1 MSLLLKNVSVE
12 NKITDILIEDD
23 RISRIAPGIQAP
35 HARLI
40 DGGGHLAAVVP
51 FYNTHTHTAMTL
63 LRGYADDLALFT
75 WLNEHI
81 WPAEAKM
88 DARDI
93 YAGTRLGILEMIKS
107 GCCYFNEMYWFPE
120 ECIRAAGEMG
130 VRAHVGLVHLALPG
144 STTSR
149 NAAQIREDA
158 LKLREN
164 LPAGV
169 RVALAPHAIYTVC
182 ESALKDVVQVAE
194 ELKMPLH
201 IHCSET
207 LREVEDCRREHNNLT
222 PVEYLDSMG
231 VISEGTFLAH
241 CVHLTGHDREII
253 AARKAVISHCPV
265 SNMKLCSGTFA
276 LQAALDAGCRV
287 TLGTDGASSN
297 NNLSMVEEMKF
308 AALAA
313 KLQSSDP
320 TAGKDEDVFRCATTD
335 AAAAAGVNAGI
346 AEGCAADVL
355 LVELNH
361 CRMVGDYNLTANLV
375 YSADSSVMH
384 SLICNGRVIMENRH
398 VPGEEEIIAE
408 ARRCCDKFRRCCMP

>member
-1 MSLLLKNVSVE
+1 MNILIKNAVLD
-12 NKITDILIEDD
+12 NNITDILVENKV
-23 RISRIAPGIQAP
+23 ISRIAPHIEAP
-35 HARLI
+35 GAKVIECDR
-40 DGGGHLAAVVP
+40 HLAAVLP
-51 FYNTHTHTAMTL
+51 FYNTHTHTAMSL

-88 DARDI
+88 DAHDI

-120 ECIRAAGEMG
+120 EGIRAAGEMG
-130 VRAHVGLVHLALPG
+130 VRADIGLVHLALPG
-144 STTSR
+144 SSTARS
-149 NAAQIREDA
+149 AEQIREDA
-158 LKLREN
+158 LKLRN
-164 LPAGV
+164 DIPDGV
-169 RVALAPHAIYTVC
+169 RIALAPHAIYTVC
-182 ESALKDVVQVAE
+182 ESALRDVVQVAA
-194 ELKMPLH
+194 ELEMPLH

-207 LREVEDCRREHNNLT
+207 LREVEDCRREHNGLT

-231 VISEGTFLAH
+231 VLSEGTFLAH

-253 AARKAVISHCPV
+253 AERKAVICHCPV
-265 SNMKLCSGTFA
+265 SNMKLCSGTFDFS
-276 LQAALDAGCRV
+276 AAQSSGCRI
-287 TLGTDGASSN
+287 TIGTDGASSN

-320 TAGKDEDVFRCATTD
+320 TAGKDEDILRCATLNG
-335 AAAAAGVNAGI
+335 AAAAGVNGGI
-346 AEGCAADVL
+346 AEGCAADIL

-361 CRMVGDYNLTANLV
+361 CRMVGDYNLSANLV

-384 SLICNGRVIMENRH
+384 TLICNGKVIMADHR
-398 VPGEEEIIAE
+398 VPGEEEIIAD
-408 ARRCCDKFRRCCMP
+408 ARNCCNKFRR

>member
-1 MSLLLKNVSVE
+1 MSVLIRNVVLE
-12 NKITDILIEDD
+12 NKITDILTEEN
-23 RISRIAPGIQAP
+23 RIVRIAPGIEAP
-35 HARLI
+35 GARI
-40 DGGGHLAAVVP
+40 IECDSHLAAVVP

-88 DARDI
+88 DAHDI

-120 ECIRAAGEMG
+120 ECIRAASEMG
-130 VRAHVGLVHLALPG
+130 VRADVGLVHLALPG
-144 STTSR
+144 STTARS
-149 NAAQIREDA
+149 ASQIREDA
-158 LKLREN
+158 LKLRSI
-164 LPAGV
+164 LTPGI
-169 RVALAPHAIYTVC
+169 RIALAPHAIYTVC

-194 ELKMPLH
+194 ELEMPLH

-231 VISEGTFLAH
+231 VLSEGTFLAH

-253 AARKAVISHCPV
+253 AARKAVICHCPV
-265 SNMKLCSGTFA
+265 SNMKLCSGTFDFP
-276 LQAALDAGCRV
+276 AALEANCRV
-287 TLGTDGASSN
+287 TIGTDGASSN

-313 KLQSSDP
+313 KLQSADP
-320 TAGKDEDVFRCATTD
+320 TAGKDEDILRCATLNG
-335 AAAAAGVNAGI
+335 AAAAGVRAGI
-346 AEGCAADVL
+346 VEGGIADIL

-375 YSADSSVMH
+375 YSADSSVMDT
-384 SLICNGRVIMENRH
+384 LICNGKVIMEHHH
-398 VPGEEEIIAE
+398 VPGEEEIIAD
-408 ARRCCDKFRRCCMP
+408 ARRCCDKFRK

>member
-1 MSLLLKNVSVE
+1 MSILIRNVLLE
-12 NKITDILIEDD
+12 NQVTDILIEND
-23 RISRIAPGIQAP
+23 RIARIASGIEAP
-35 HARLI
+35 EAEVI
-40 DGGGHLAAVVP
+40 ECGSHLAAVLP

-88 DARDI
+88 DSRDI

-130 VRAHVGLVHLALPG
+130 VRADVGLVHLALPG
-144 STTSR
+144 STTAR

-158 LKLREN
+158 VKLRTN
-164 LPAGV
+164 LPQGV
-169 RVALAPHAIYTVC
+169 RIALAPHAIYTVC
-182 ESALKDVVQVAE
+182 ESALRDVVQAAADLE
-194 ELKMPLH
+194 MPLH

-253 AARKAVISHCPV
+253 AARKAVICHCPV
-265 SNMKLCSGTFA
+265 SNMKLCSGTFD
-276 LQAALDAGCRV
+276 LPAALEAGCRV
-287 TLGTDGASSN
+287 TIGTDGASSN

-320 TAGKDEDVFRCATTD
+320 TAGKDEDILRCATVNG
-335 AAAAAGVNAGI
+335 AAAAGVKSGLV
-346 AEGCAADVL
+346 EGNVADIL

-384 SLICNGRVIMENRH
+384 TLICNGRIIMENHH

-408 ARRCCDKFRRCCMP
+408 ARRCCDKFRK

>member
-1 MSLLLKNVSVE
+1 MGILIKNVLLDGQ
-12 NKITDILIEDD
+12 KTDILIENE
-23 RISRIAPGIQAP
+23 RISRIAPGIEAENVQ
-35 HARLI
+35 RI
-40 DGGGHLAAVVP
+40 EGNGTLAATVP

-75 WLNEHI
+75 WLNEHV

-88 DARDI
+88 DAHDI

-107 GCCYFNEMYWFPE
+107 GGCYFNEMYWFPE

-130 VRAHVGLVHLALPG
+130 VRADVGLVHLALPG
-144 STTSR
+144 STTAR
-149 NAAQIREDA
+149 NASQIREDA
-158 LKLREN
+158 SKLRDD
-164 LPAGV
+164 LPEGV
-169 RVALAPHAIYTVC
+169 RIALAPHAIYTVC
-182 ESALKDVVQVAE
+182 ESALRDVVQVAA
-194 ELKMPLH
+194 ELEMPLH

-253 AARKAVISHCPV
+253 AARKAVICHCPV
-265 SNMKLCSGTFA
+265 SNMKLCSGTFD
-276 LQAALDAGCRV
+276 LSAALEANCRV
-287 TLGTDGASSN
+287 TIGTDGASSN

-320 TAGKDEDVFRCATTD
+320 TAGKDEDIFRCATLNG
-335 AAAAAGVNAGI
+335 ASAAGVKAGI
-346 AEGCAADVL
+346 VEGGIADIL

-375 YSADSSVMH
+375 YSADSSVMDT
-384 SLICNGRVIMENRH
+384 LICNGKVIMEHRR
-398 VPGEEEIIAE
+398 VPGEEEIIAD
-408 ARRCCDKFRRCCMP
+408 ARRCCDKFRK

>member
-1 MSLLLKNVSVE
+1 MSILLKNAVVDG
-12 NKITDILIEDD
+12 KVTDILVENQT
-23 RISRIAPGIQAP
+23 ISRIAPGITAP
-35 HARLI
+35 GAQVI
-40 DGGGHLAAVVP
+40 ECGAHLAAVVP
-51 FYNTHTHTAMTL
+51 FYNTHTHTAMSL

-88 DARDI
+88 DAHDI

-130 VRAHVGLVHLALPG
+130 VRADIGLVHLALPG
-144 STTSR
+144 STTAR
-149 NAAQIREDA
+149 DAEKIKEDA

-169 RVALAPHAIYTVC
+169 RIALAPHAIYTVC
-182 ESALKDVVQVAE
+182 ESALKDVVQVSAE
-194 ELKMPLH
+194 LEMPLH

-231 VISEGTFLAH
+231 IISEGTFLAH

-253 AARKAVISHCPV
+253 AARKAVICHCPV
-265 SNMKLCSGTFA
+265 SNMKLCSGTFD
-276 LQAALDAGCRV
+276 LTAALDAKCRV
-287 TLGTDGASSN
+287 TIGTDGASSN

-313 KLQSSDP
+313 KLKSDDP
-320 TAGKDEDVFRCATTD
+320 TAGKDEDVFRCATVNG
-335 AAAAAGVNAGI
+335 AAAAGVNAGI
-346 AEGCAADVL
+346 AEGCAADIL

-384 SLICNGRVIMENRH
+384 TLICNGKVIMENHH
-398 VPGEEEIIAE
+398 VPGEEEIIAD
-408 ARRCCDKFRRCCMP
+408 ARKCCDKFRR

>member
-1 MSLLLKNVSVE
+1 MNKLLLKNCLVRNRV
-12 NKITDILIEDD
+12 TDILVEGT
-23 RISRIAPGIQAP
+23 RITRIAPGIEAP
-35 HARLI
+35 GAEILEC
-40 DGGGHLAAVVP
+40 GSHLAAVVP

-88 DARDI
+88 DGADI

-107 GCCYFNEMYWFPE
+107 GCCFFNEMYWFPQE
-120 ECIRAAGEMG
+120 AIRAAGEMG
-130 VRAHVGLVHLALPG
+130 VRADIGLVHLALPG
-144 STTSR
+144 STTARS
-149 NAAQIREDA
+149 AEQIRHDA
-158 LKLREN
+158 LELSQN

-169 RVALAPHAIYTVC
+169 RIALAPHAIYTVC
-182 ESALKDVVQVAE
+182 ESALRDVIQVAE

-207 LREVEDCRREHNNLT
+207 LREVEDCRREHNDLT
-222 PVEYLDSMG
+222 PVAYLDKVG
-231 VISEGTFLAH
+231 LLQENTLLAH
-241 CVHLTGHDREII
+241 CVHLTDEDRKII

-265 SNMKLCSGTFA
+265 SNMKLCSGTFD
-276 LQAALDAGCRV
+276 LQAALGAGCRV
-287 TLGTDGASSN
+287 TIGTDGASSN

-313 KLQSSDP
+313 KLKTSDP
-320 TAGKDEDVFRCATTD
+320 TAGKDEDICRCASLNG
-335 AAAAAGVNAGI
+335 AAYAGVNAGI
-346 AEGCAADVL
+346 AEGCDADIL
-355 LVELNH
+355 LVELDH

-384 SLICNGRVIMENRH
+384 TLICNGRVIMKDHH

-408 ARRCCDKFRRCCMP
+408 ARRCCDKFRRN